1 MKKTICIFFAGANI
15 EKIISHYKD
24 VFQNLPQKYEKVYL
38 VNFYNIIKNNQKSF
52 DEHKKFEEKHNIKIF
67 CPITKKDF
75 EKFVEDR
82 LIFAFD
88 NLGKTIDFFKI
99 RSMINKK
106 NVKLVLLQNIGYFS
120 NQGTFEKDISTK
132 NFYYLM
138 NRIFIRK
145 LFRILVFFK
154 FFSPIFMYFECR
166 RDIVNSCQKHEKK
179 FKNKDYAFNYLYFEN
194 TFFINSRSY
203 DEFLKKTYEKLDDKI
218 IFIDGN
224 YKHQDVLQRENFD
237 MEEVKSKYF
246 SKLEIFLK
254 KISKILGKE
263 VIFCLHPT
271 SNLEEYKKLLKDVK
285 FEQFNTQKNIYSS
298 SIVIFHESSSIDTA
312 VFLKKKIISLETG
325 LFGKYLKNRIKKYQ
339 EQLGIFKID
348 LDDKFEMEKKYLEE
362 KIKVN
367 EEKYNNYINN
377 YLKSDEK
384 EEGILKVYR
393 ILDEHFN
400 LLNRQY
406 EK

>member
-1 MKKTICIFFAGANI
+1 MKKTICIFFSADNI
-15 EKIISHYKD
+15 DKILSHYRD
-24 VFQNLPQKYEKVYL
+24 LFHALPSKYEKLYL
-38 VNFYNIIKNNQKSF
+38 VNFYNIIKNNQKKF
-52 DEHKKFEEKHNIKIF
+52 DEHKKFEGKYNIKIF
-67 CPITKKDF
+67 CPATKRDF
-75 EKFVEDR
+75 EKFTEDR

-99 RSMINKK
+99 RFMINKK

-120 NQGTFEKDISTK
+120 NQGALEKNISIK
-132 NFYYLM
+132 NFFYLI

-145 LFRILVFFK
+145 LFRLLVFFK
-154 FFSPIFMYFECR
+154 FFSPIFIYFECR
-166 RDIVNSCQKHEKK
+166 RDIVNNCQKHEKK
-179 FKNKDYAFNYLYFEN
+179 IKSKNYTFNYLYFEN
-194 TFFINSRSY
+194 TFFVNSRSY
-203 DEFLKKTYEKLDDKI
+203 DKFSKNTHEKSDDKI

-237 MEEVKSKYF
+237 IEEIKLKYF
-246 SKLEIFLK
+246 RKLDIFLK
-254 KISKILGKE
+254 KISETLGKE
-263 VIFCLHPT
+263 LVFCLHPT

-285 FEQFNTQKNIYSS
+285 FEQFNTEKNIYAS

-312 VFLKKKIISLETG
+312 IFLKKKIISLDTD

-339 EQLGIFKID
+339 EELGIFKID
-348 LDDKFEMEKKYLEE
+348 LDDKFEIEKKYLEE

-367 EEKYNNYINN
+367 EEKYNNYISN

-384 EEGILKVYR
+384 EEGISKVYR
-393 ILDEHFN
+393 IFDEYFN